1 MRVGLIIYGGL
12 DTLSGGYLYDRMLVE
27 TLRAAGDTVEVVG
40 LPVVSYGQAL
50 GQNYSRSI
58 RNRLAELQVDLLLQ
72 DELNH
77 PSLFALNRWLRQAV
91 KAPFIGIVHHLRS
104 SEPHNRLLR
113 ALYRAIERQ
122 YLESLDGYVF
132 NSHSSRLAVN
142 SLAPHQK
149 PFTVA
154 TPGGDAL
161 EEPASSFKS
170 IAHSQIIQSDSQRKR
185 VEILFVGNLIERKG
199 LHSLLAALAR
209 VRSENWRLRV
219 VGRGDME
226 PAYARSCRK
235 LVSSA
240 DLENQVEFL
249 GALKDGDLVQAYRTS
264 QLLAVPSTFEGF
276 GIVYLEAMRWG
287 VVPIA
292 GNAGGSGEIIQQG
305 INGWLVPPGDEA
317 VLAAVIETI
326 SRNPE
331 ILQSMSLAARQR
343 YAEFPTWRQTTENI
357 RQFMLARL

>member
-1 MRVGLIIYGGL
+1 VRVGLIIYGGL

-27 TLRAAGDTVEVVG
+27 YLRAAGDTVEVVG

-50 GQNYSRSI
+50 GQNFSRSI
-58 RNRLAELQVDLLLQ
+58 RNRLAGLQVDLLLQ
-72 DELNH
+72 DELNQ

-91 KAPFIGIVHHLRS
+91 KVPFIGIVHHLRS

-113 ALYRAIERQ
+113 AFYRAIEHQ

-142 SLAPHQK
+142 ALTPHQK

-161 EEPASSFKS
+161 DESDFDPKS
-170 IAHSQIIQSDSQRKR
+170 TAHSQRNQSGDQYKQL
-185 VEILFVGNLIERKG
+185 EILFVGNLIVRKG
-199 LHSLLAALAR
+199 LHSLLSALAR

-219 VGRGDME
+219 VGRDDVDL
-226 PAYARSCRK
+226 AYARHCRD

-240 DLENQVEFL
+240 SLENQVEFL
-249 GALKDGDLVQAYRTS
+249 GALNDGDLVQAYRTS

-292 GNAGGSGEIIQQG
+292 GNAGGSGEIIQHG

-357 RQFMLARL
+357 RQFMLAQL

>member
-1 MRVGLIIYGGL
+1 MHVGLIIYGGL

-27 TLRAAGDTVEVVG
+27 YLRAAGDTVEVVG

-50 GQNYSRSI
+50 GQNFSRSI
-58 RNRLAELQVDLLLQ
+58 RNRLAGLQVDLLLQ

-91 KAPFIGIVHHLRS
+91 RVPFIGIVHHLRS
-104 SEPHNRLLR
+104 SESHNRLLR

-132 NSHSSRLAVN
+132 NSHSSRQAVN
-142 SLAPHQK
+142 ALALHQK
-149 PFTVA
+149 PFAVA

-161 EEPASSFKS
+161 DEPPSSFKHN
-170 IAHSQIIQSDSQRKR
+170 AHSQLIQSDSQRKG

-199 LHSLLAALAR
+199 LHSLLSALTR
-209 VRSENWRLRV
+209 VRSNNWHLRV
-219 VGRGDME
+219 VGRGDVE
-226 PAYARSCRK
+226 PAYTRSCRQ

-249 GALKDGDLVQAYRTS
+249 GALNDGDLVHAYRTS

-292 GNAGGSGEIIQQG
+292 GAVGGSGEIIQHG
-305 INGWLVPPGDEA
+305 INGWLVPSGDKA
-317 VLAAVIETI
+317 VLAALIETI

-331 ILQSMSLAARQR
+331 ILQPVSLAARQR

-357 RQFMLARL
+357 RQFMLAQL

>member
-27 TLRAAGDTVEVVG
+27 YLRAAGDTVDVVG

-50 GQNYSRSI
+50 GQNFSRSI
-58 RNRLAELQVDLLLQ
+58 RSRLVALQVDLLLQ

-91 KAPFIGIVHHLRS
+91 NAPFIGIVHHLRS

-113 ALYRAIERQ
+113 VLYRAIERR
-122 YLESLDGYVF
+122 YLESLDGYIY
-132 NSHSSRLAVN
+132 NSQSSRQVVN
-142 SLAPHQK
+142 ALAPHQK
-149 PFTVA
+149 PFLVA

-161 EEPASSFKS
+161 EEPTFGLQND
-170 IAHSQIIQSDSQRKR
+170 AHSQIIRSESQHRG

-199 LHSLLAALAR
+199 LQSLLAALAR
-209 VRSENWRLRV
+209 VRSKNWHLRV
-219 VGRGDME
+219 VGRGDVE

-240 DLENQVEFL
+240 GLENRVEFL
-249 GALKDGDLVQAYRTS
+249 GALNDGDLVQAYRTS

-287 VVPIA
+287 VIPIA
-292 GNAGGSGEIIQQG
+292 GAVGGSGEIIQHG
-305 INGWLVPPGDEA
+305 INGWLVPPGDKV
-317 VLAAVIETI
+317 VLTAVIETA

-331 ILQSMSLAARQR
+331 ILQPMSQAARQR

-357 RQFMLARL
+357 RQFMLAQL